1 MSRQYKKEIESAL
14 FDADSRTRQEVLAI
28 VSDMLKERHAMQSL
42 TSHYKVKL
50 ERYKKQGE
58 TRTLK
63 GELEKVM
70 SRLTAVGNECFMY
83 YNLESKRFSILK
95 TDKKREGMEL
105 LGYYIAPYDREAI
118 RAQVAGVFGKVKCQ

>member
-14 FDADSRTRQEVLAI
+14 FDAQPHVRAEVLSI
-28 VSDMLKERHAMQSL
+28 VNEMLKERHAMQSL
-42 TSHYKVKL
+42 TSSYKVKL
-50 ERYKKQGE
+50 EKYKKSGE

-70 SRLTAVGNECFMY
+70 SRLTIVGNECFMY

-95 TDKKREGMEL
+95 ADKKREGMEL
-105 LGYYIAPYDREAI
+105 LGYYLAPYDREAI
-118 RAQVAGVFGKVKCQ
+118 KAQVVQAFSGLCE

>member
-1 MSRQYKKEIESAL
+1 MSRQYKKEIDSAL
-14 FDADSRTRQEVLAI
+14 FDVDQATRFEVLAI
-28 VSDMLKERHAMQSL
+28 VNDMLKERHAMQSL

-50 ERYKKQGE
+50 EKYKKQGE

-83 YNLESKRFSILK
+83 YNLESKRFSVLK
-95 TDKKREGMEL
+95 VDKKREGMEL
-105 LGYYIAPYDREAI
+105 VGYYVAPYDREAI
-118 RAQVAGVFGKVKCQ
+118 RAQVIEVFGSRAT